1 MPLSRLSEP
10 SLVCEQILDC
20 IGAIALGIAQSQALN
35 TILNIAVEEVR
46 KILQTDRV
54 VIYRFDPD
62 GSGVVVVES
71 VGSNWTSLL
80 NQTLDDSSFAN
91 YWAEAYN
98 QGDCRSIEDIDTSE
112 SQPCYLEFLAQFQV
126 RANLIVPILGNPR
139 MPQSN
144 LQKPLWGLLIAH
156 HCSSSR
162 SWQPLEVKLFQ
173 QIAMQVAIGF
183 ATAQRAIA
191 IGQTQ
196 AVDAFHAEVTQ
207 RQEAQAKLQASQE
220 FLHSI
225 YEGAANAIF
234 VVDVLPSGEFRFAGL
249 NPAHEQISG
258 LRSEDIKGKSP
269 EQVLPA
275 TAAAAV
281 SANYARCV
289 QAETTISYE
298 ECLPVEGKEAWW
310 LTTLTPL
317 RDAQSRIYQ
326 LTGTSINIT
335 DRKQAEE
342 KLTRQKE
349 FLLNVINTNPNL
361 IAVKDWQGR
370 FRLVNQALADM
381 YCTTVEDLIGKTDRD
396 FNSHPAEVEH
406 YLHDDQQ
413 VMSLLQSKF
422 IPEEI
427 LTSPTGEVHYL
438 QTIKK
443 PLISP
448 DGRTRYVLV
457 TATDIT
463 DRKRAEQERD
473 REAAAKH
480 RLFEHIEQ
488 QNQTL
493 EAKVQERTAQLSI
506 ANQQLKQEI
515 TERQQAEAALQES
528 RQRIAN
534 ILESITDAFFALD
547 REWQF
552 TYLNPKAEQLLQRTQ
567 EELLGKNVWELFP
580 ESVEATFYRDY
591 HKAISEG
598 VSVAFEEF
606 YPPLNIW
613 LEVRAYP
620 MQEGLTVYFRDITH
634 RKRAEEALRQ
644 SESRFRRLFESN
656 IVGIVFADF
665 SGSITHANDLFL
677 QMVGYTREDLRLGK
691 VCWDKMTPP
700 EYRHLDQQAIEQSR
714 TTRVCAPWEKE
725 FIRPDGTHVPVVI
738 GGALLDGFDDHVIAF
753 VLDISDRKRV
763 EEELRKSEERWQLAV
778 KGNNEGI
785 WDLNLKTNQVFR
797 SARYKEILGYQD
809 HELGDNNDDWVRRI
823 HPDDFERVM
832 QVNHDYLARKIPD
845 YAVEYRLRCQNGSYK
860 WVLGRAQAVWDQA
873 GRPVRMVGSTT
884 DISDRKQAEEALRES
899 ERQFRQIF
907 QDASIGMALTDFQSH
922 QFIQVNP
929 AWCRLLG
936 YSTSEIVSL
945 TFDQI
950 THPDDWPQ
958 DLPDLR
964 QRDPGKLD
972 SYRLQK
978 RYFKKNGEL
987 MWANLTVTVLREQ
1000 EGLPRFTLAMIEDI
1014 TERKQAEELI
1024 QASLLEKETLLKEI
1038 HHRVKNNLQ
1047 IISSLL
1053 RLQSRQ
1059 IQDQQ
1064 TLELFKES
1072 QNRVQAMALIHEKL
1086 YQSSNLAQIDFQE
1099 YITTLVE
1106 HLCRSYDIH
1115 QPAITIKINVEP
1127 VPLPIDTA
1135 IPCGLIINELV
1146 SNSLKYAF
1154 PGNQG
1159 GEICLKLQ
1167 FGASSCNAPVDTEQ
1181 FILTVRDNG
1190 IGLPEHLDF
1199 RNTSSLGL
1207 QLVCRLAKQIRGS
1220 LELNRRQGTEFN
1232 LVFAL

>member
-1 MPLSRLSEP
+1 MPPSRLSEP
-10 SLVCEQILDC
+10 SLVAEQILDC
-20 IGAIALGIAQSQALN
+20 MGAIALGVAQCQSLN
-35 TILNIAVEEVR
+35 TILNTAVQEVR

-54 VIYRFDPD
+54 LIYRYQPD
-62 GSGVVVVES
+62 GSGVVEVES
-71 VGSNWTSLL
+71 VGSNWTPLL
-80 NQTLDDSSFAN
+80 NQTFDDSCFAKH
-91 YWAEAYN
+91 WAEACN
-98 QGDCRSIEDIDTSE
+98 PSDFRAIEDIYAPE
-112 SQPCYLEFLAQFQV
+112 IQPCYLEFLTQFQV
-126 RANLIVPILGNPR
+126 RANLVVPILAKHP

-144 LQKPLWGLLIAH
+144 SQNPLWGLLMAH

-162 SWQPLEVKLFQ
+162 SWQPLEVKLLQ

-196 AVDAFHAEVTQ
+196 AVDAFQAEVTQ
-207 RQEAQAKLQASQE
+207 RQETQAKLQTSEE

-225 YEGAANAIF
+225 YYGAANAIF
-234 VVDVLPSGEFRFAGL
+234 VVDVLPSGEFCFAGL

-258 LRSEDIKGKSP
+258 LRSEDIQGKSP

-289 QAETTISYE
+289 QAGTTISYE
-298 ECLPVEGKEAWW
+298 ECLPVEGKDAWW

-349 FLLNVINTNPNL
+349 FLRNVIDTNPNL
-361 IAVKDWQGR
+361 ICVKDWEGR
-370 FRLVNQALADM
+370 FRLVNQALADI
-381 YCTTVEDLIGKTDRD
+381 YCTTVEDLTGKTDTH
-396 FNSHPAEVEH
+396 FNSSPAEVEH

-413 VMSLLQSKF
+413 VMSSLQSKF
-422 IPEEI
+422 IPEET

-443 PLISP
+443 PLLSP
-448 DGRTRYVLV
+448 DGRMRYVLV

-506 ANQQLKQEI
+506 AN
-515 TERQQAEAALQES
+515 
-528 RQRIAN
+528 
-534 ILESITDAFFALD
+534 
-547 REWQF
+547 
-552 TYLNPKAEQLLQRTQ
+552 EQLQQ
-567 EELLGKNVWELFP
+567 
-580 ESVEATFYRDY
+580 
-591 HKAISEG
+591 
-598 VSVAFEEF
+598 
-606 YPPLNIW
+606 
-613 LEVRAYP
+613 EVR
-620 MQEGLTVYFRDITH
+620 
-634 RKRAEEALRQ
+634 
-644 SESRFRRLFESN
+644 
-656 IVGIVFADF
+656 
-665 SGSITHANDLFL
+665 
-677 QMVGYTREDLRLGK
+677 
-691 VCWDKMTPP
+691 
-700 EYRHLDQQAIEQSR
+700 
-714 TTRVCAPWEKE
+714 
-725 FIRPDGTHVPVVI
+725 
-738 GGALLDGFDDHVIAF
+738 
-753 VLDISDRKRV
+753 DRKRV

-785 WDLNLKTNQVFR
+785 WDLNLKTNKVFR

-809 HELGDNNDDWVRRI
+809 HELGDDNDDWVTRI
-823 HPDDFERVM
+823 HPDDVERVM
-832 QVNHDYLARKIPD
+832 QANHDYLARKIPD

-873 GRPVRMVGSTT
+873 GSAVRMVGSTT

-899 ERQFRQIF
+899 EQQFRQIF
-907 QDASIGMALTDFQSH
+907 QDASIGMALIDFQSH

-936 YSTSEIVSL
+936 YSASEIVSL

-950 THPDDWPQ
+950 THPDDLPQ
-958 DLPDLR
+958 DLHYLE
-964 QRDPGKLD
+964 QRDQGKLD
-972 SYRLQK
+972 SYRLEK

-987 MWANLTVTVLREQ
+987 IWANLTMTVLREQ
-1000 EGLPRFTLAMIEDI
+1000 EGLPKFTLAMIEDI
-1014 TERKQAEELI
+1014 TERKQTESLI

-1059 IQDQQ
+1059 IKDQW

-1099 YITTLVE
+1099 YITTLID

-1154 PGNQG
+1154 PGNPG
-1159 GEICLKLQ
+1159 GEICVNLQ
-1167 FGASSCNAPVDTEQ
+1167 FGVSPCNAPVDKDR
-1181 FILTVRDNG
+1181 FILTISDNG
-1190 IGLPEHLDF
+1190 IGLPEDLDF

-1207 QLVCRLAKQIRGS
+1207 QLVCRLAKQIGGS
-1220 LELNRRQGTEFN
+1220 LELNRSQGTEFK